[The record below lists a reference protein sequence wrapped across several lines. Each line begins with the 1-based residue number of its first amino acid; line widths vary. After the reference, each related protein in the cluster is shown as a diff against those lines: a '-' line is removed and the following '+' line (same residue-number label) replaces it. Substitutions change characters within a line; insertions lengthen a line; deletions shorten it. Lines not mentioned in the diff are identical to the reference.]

1 MRSGS
6 RGFSRAE
13 FGTEGLKIEPHFS
26 PASAARDL
34 TAAMSGILAGLR
46 VIEGSAFVAA
56 PLGGMTLA
64 QLGAD
69 VIRFDPIGG
78 GLDYRRWPVT
88 HTGTSLF
95 WAGLNK
101 GKRSIAVDIRSPRGQ
116 ELLTQLI
123 ALPGPDA
130 GIFSTNFPA
139 RGWLAYDA
147 LRAHRHDL
155 IMTHLVGRRDGGS
168 EVDYTVNPALGFPA
182 LTGAIDDDRPVNH
195 VLPAWDAIAGNMLAV
210 ALLAA
215 ERHRARG
222 GPGQLVTLALKD
234 VGLAMLGH
242 LGMLAEVAIN
252 DVDRTRYGND
262 LYGAF
267 GRDFA
272 TRDGRRVMVVGLTD
286 VQWRTLCAATDVV
299 DDIAVL
305 ERTCGLDLALEG
317 HRFEARDAIADLLT
331 PWFAA
336 RSYAEVAAALDAQR
350 VTWGPYRTVRE
361 AMTLDHDLSV
371 ANPMFSEIDQPGV
384 GRYLTPGSPLAFGAC
399 DRVPVRPAPQLGQHT
414 DEVLLSLL
422 GLSES
427 AVGALHDAGIIAG
440 AVAGTAP

>member
-1 MRSGS
+1 M
-6 RGFSRAE
+6 
-13 FGTEGLKIEPHFS
+13 T
-26 PASAARDL
+26 
-34 TAAMSGILAGLR
+34 GILAGLR

-88 HTGTSLF
+88 RDGTSLF

-101 GKRSIAVDIRSPRGQ
+101 GKRSIAVDIKSPRGQ

-130 GIFSTNFPA
+130 GMFSTNFPA

-147 LRAHRHDL
+147 LRAHRPDL
-155 IMTHLVGRRDGGS
+155 IMANVVGRRDGGS

-182 LTGAIDDDRPVNH
+182 ITGAATDSAVGDPPVNH
-195 VLPAWDAIAGNMLAV
+195 VLPAWDAITGHLLAV

-252 DVDRTRYGND
+252 DVDRARYGND

-272 TRDGRRVMVVGLTD
+272 TRDGKRVMVVGLTD
-286 VQWRTLCAATDVV
+286 MQWRTLCAATEIDADV
-299 DDIAVL
+299 AAL
-305 ERTCGLDLALEG
+305 EQTTGLDLALEG
-317 HRFEARDAIADLLT
+317 NRFAARDAIADLLS

-336 RSYAEVAAALDAQR
+336 RSYADVAVALDAKR

-361 AMTLDHDLSV
+361 AMTLDRDLSV
-371 ANPMFSEIDQPGV
+371 ANPMFSDIDQPGV
-384 GRYLTPGSPLAFGAC
+384 GRYLAPGSPLAFSAC
-399 DRVPVRPAPQLGQHT
+399 DRVPVRPAPRLGQHT
-414 DEVLLSLL
+414 DEILLGVL

-427 AVGALHDAGIIAG
+427 AVGALHDAGV
-440 AVAGTAP
+440 VAGDTQ